1 MQKGYLIQ
9 LQLPPKLAD
18 GPFSFNGT
26 LKASKEFIAILDY
39 GLSRL
44 SAENLELKKQMMSIL
59 IKKTQT
65 LEELMQ
71 LGNKHQIQSSLY
83 ELEQEG
89 FITRKVQKGEEFN
102 IFSYEFNRA
111 SLLFKIQ
118 KELEDNYEKY
128 KEQRDYYNANVLFYC
143 KKCNKLF
150 EYTSAMEN
158 TFQCCG
164 EPLQSFDSSEAIKNL
179 TANMAYIEVK
189 LNSFAKI

>member
-1 MQKGYLIQ
+1 MIC
-9 LQLPPKLAD
+9 
-18 GPFSFNGT
+18 
-26 LKASKEFIAILDY
+26 
-39 GLSRL
+39 
-44 SAENLELKKQMMSIL
+44 IL

-65 LEELMQ
+65 LEELMT

-89 FITRKVQKGEEFN
+89 FITRKVQKGEEMN

-189 LNSFAKI
+189 LNSFAKIWVCSATQHSSMGFPRKILSWIEIFLRYTWIIMNWNESDWYRRID